1 MYKYTEAPNCD
12 ILKDGHTMFS
22 HDIVADLNRKSY
34 LEEKVLELES
44 TIESMEYEILAYAQS
59 MDTPE

>member
-1 MYKYTEAPNCD
+1 MYKYTENSRG
-12 ILKDGHTMFS
+12 ILKDGHTMFAK
-22 HDIVADLNRKSY
+22 DIVADLNRKSH

-59 MDTPE
+59 MDT